1 MKLRI
6 VVALFVLGITMTAVQ
21 CLAEEICGC
30 LKPNSKHAR
39 IVDDVS
45 ECKRKEVAVV
55 LTVAPTCEGTLSAD
69 GRWCD
74 HGDGTITDMTTGLV
88 WLQDA
93 NHFEGVMNWQS
104 AMDAADGLIFPD
116 DPAGY
121 SDWRLPTVNEL
132 QSLIDYSQYFPALPP
147 RHPFTNVFLDC
158 YWTAIPYAAPAED
171 VGDRVWYVDITSGY
185 SYTAPKAVEPMY
197 AWPVRGGEKL

>member
-1 MKLRI
+1 MKLRV

-74 HGDGTITDMTTGLV
+74 QGDGTIKDMTTGLV

-93 NHFEGVMNWQS
+93 NHFGSLSWQN
-104 AMDAADGLIFPD
+104 AINAIDTANAGQGI
-116 DPAGY
+116 AGY
-121 SDWRLPTVNEL
+121 ADWRLPTIKEL
-132 QSLIDYSQYFPALPP
+132 ESLTDYSEYSPALPDG
-147 RHPFTNVFLDC
+147 HPFTNVQ
-158 YWTAIPYAAPAED
+158 
-171 VGDRVWYVDITSGY
+171 SGY
-185 SYTAPKAVEPMY
+185 YWSGTTY
-197 AWPVRGGEKL
+197 ASNAGYAWCVYMGGGSVVYSTKTNSHYVWPVRGGND